1 MNKMSKAKK
10 KKTEE
15 NEDSQPTRE
24 DLMIELSNAQTI
36 VNQLVGQVN
45 AYKSL
50 CVHYE
55 QTINVMTGRLLEYT
69 KGNNQE

>member
-1 MNKMSKAKK
+1 MV
-10 KKTEE
+10 
-15 NEDSQPTRE
+15 
-24 DLMIELSNAQTI
+24 ELSNAQTI